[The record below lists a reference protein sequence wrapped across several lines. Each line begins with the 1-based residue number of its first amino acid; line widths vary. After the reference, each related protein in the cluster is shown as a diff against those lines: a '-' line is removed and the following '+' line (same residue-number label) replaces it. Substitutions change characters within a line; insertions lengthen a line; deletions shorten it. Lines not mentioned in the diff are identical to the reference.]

1 MKERNLPTS
10 FWKPQFN
17 NGSASSSGHHGNH
30 SYETYSDQ
38 LQQHAAMLNHLIPA
52 DWQYSPNLQSAAAG
66 TAGYSRTAAAAAGHY
81 NYSQFH
87 AAHQPASAAGQYWA
101 AASRLAASQAI
112 KGEWGSG
119 DYQASALSTAASL
132 HTPSA
137 SEFAAAA
144 HHPYVGTAAMHHYS
158 NMTGKF
164 CLSASEA
171 RINYGEFIFG
181 LSPLGVIVHYFCLLS
196 LALRPATIVNFAC
209 SPPGGG
215 QYLYTHASLLI
226 TMNLQLRTSL
236 N

>member
-17 NGSASSSGHHGNH
+17 HHSVASTTSASGGGGHHGNH
-30 SYETYSDQ
+30 SYEAYSDQ

-52 DWQYSPNLQSAAAG
+52 DWQYSPNLGSAAAAG
-66 TAGYSRTAAAAAGHY
+66 TAAGYSRSAAAAAGHY

-101 AASRLAASQAI
+101 AASRLAASQI

-119 DYQASALSTAASL
+119 ADYQASALSTAASL

-144 HHPYVGTAAMHHYS
+144 HHPYGAAAMHHYS

-164 CLSASEA
+164 LFFLSVVS
-171 RINYGEFIFG
+171 
-181 LSPLGVIVHYFCLLS
+181 SK
-196 LALRPATIVNFAC
+196 LRRESITEN
-209 SPPGGG
+209 
-215 QYLYTHASLLI
+215 LYSGSAH
-226 TMNLQLRTSL
+226 
-236 N
+236 